1 MYKKINILHISPT
14 DIRYD
19 GRILK
24 ELNSLSKLSHF
35 NLLAFGVEDNE
46 GQIYEPDDDIDIKTF
61 KLVTR
66 KLNIFPRPIKY
77 FINFI
82 EAFLR
87 MILPGIY
94 SNPKI
99 IHCHDTLFLPI
110 ALVIK
115 LFCKSQLIYDAHE
128 LESDKA
134 GQSRVLSA
142 YTLLIEK
149 ISWKYIDLFI
159 SVSPSIINW
168 YNETLGV
175 KESLLIL
182 NAPQIDDKH
191 VVTKN
196 DYLRKRFNIP
206 SNHKIFLYLGIICK
220 KGRGID
226 YFLEAFKRDGV
237 ESHLVFIGYG
247 DYVNEIKK
255 LEGIFSKIH
264 YHEAVPYTKI
274 VEISQSADVGLCLIE
289 AISKSTYYS
298 LPNKLFEYAFS
309 NLYVLASNF
318 PDIKRVVD
326 KYNLGSCCSIDVDE
340 IYTMIKI
347 IEKMET
353 LVNNKNDKLYE
364 ISWPYQEKKLMET
377 YQKLLKNK

>member
-1 MYKKINILHISPT
+1 MYTQNILHISAT
-14 DIRYD
+14 DVRYD

-24 ELNSLSKLSHF
+24 ELNSLSKLSHV
-35 NLLAFGVEDNE
+35 NLLAFGIKHNE
-46 GQIYEPDDDIDIKTF
+46 GQAYEPDNDIDIKVF

-66 KLNIFPRPIKY
+66 KLSIFPRPIKY

-87 MILPGIY
+87 MIRPGIQ
-94 SNPKI
+94 SRPVI

-110 ALVIK
+110 ALMIK

-134 GQSRVLSA
+134 GQSRVLSVF
-142 YTLLIEK
+142 TLLIEK
-149 ISWKYIDLFI
+149 ISWRYIDLLI

-168 YNETLGV
+168 YNVTLGV

-182 NAPQIDDKH
+182 NSPLIDDKH
-191 VVTKN
+191 ILTKH

-206 SNHKIFLYLGIICK
+206 SSHKIFLYLGIICK

-226 YFLEAFKRDGV
+226 YFLEAFKRDDV

-255 LEGIFSKIH
+255 LEKKFSKIH
-264 YHEAVPYTKI
+264 YHEAVPFTNI

-289 AISKSTYYS
+289 ATSKSAYYS

-318 PDIKRVVD
+318 PDMKSVVE
-326 KYNLGSCCSIDVDE
+326 KYKLGSCCSIDVDE
-340 IYTMIKI
+340 IYTEIKI
-347 IEKMET
+347 IEKKET
-353 LVNNKNDKLYE
+353 LANDNSDKLYE
-364 ISWPYQEKKLMET
+364 ISWAYQEMKMIDT
-377 YQKLLKNK
+377 YSKLLKFF